1 MVYSN
6 KKMLIFHTDHT
17 VQIKLEAACR
27 PLGEIQLVQSSDEA
41 LEAANIQNFDLLLL
55 QWEFPSDDGM
65 GDIQTIFH
73 LQPQSVKV
81 ALVYP
86 PQLSLVVSAI
96 KSGFADI
103 LSCQMEEK
111 LLASKLEAFLSL
123 EPRWEKRPAPLS
135 SLVNLQ
141 VKRCIDQKTS
151 LAQARRLFFK
161 QFLVLILN
169 KTDLPR
175 EALASLL
182 EISPRTLQRYIQLSG
197 QTKRPAKSKS
207 I

>member
-86 PQLSLVVSAI
+86 PNYHLLFRPSNRVSPISSPARWRRNSSRPNWRLSYPLNRVGKKDPLHCPRSLICRSNGVS
-96 KSGFADI
+96 
-103 LSCQMEEK
+103 
-111 LLASKLEAFLSL
+111 
-123 EPRWEKRPAPLS
+123 
-135 SLVNLQ
+135 
-141 VKRCIDQKTS
+141 
-151 LAQARRLFFK
+151 
-161 QFLVLILN
+161 
-169 KTDLPR
+169 
-175 EALASLL
+175 
-182 EISPRTLQRYIQLSG
+182 
-197 QTKRPAKSKS
+197 TKRPAWPRPEGCFLNSFWY
-207 I
+207 